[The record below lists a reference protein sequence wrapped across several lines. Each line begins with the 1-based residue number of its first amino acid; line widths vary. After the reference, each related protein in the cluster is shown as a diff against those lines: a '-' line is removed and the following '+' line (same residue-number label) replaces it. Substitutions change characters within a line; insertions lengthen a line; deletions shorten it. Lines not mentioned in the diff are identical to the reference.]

1 MPLTLRALLEL
12 PDLGLRLLAGEPG
25 LDRPLPWAHVSE
37 LADPTP
43 FLEGGELL
51 LSTGLALPRGAR
63 ERRSYLDRL
72 AAAGAAGLAFGTGLS
87 HQQVPAELVKAARAR
102 DFPLLEVP
110 RATPFI
116 AVTKAVSRSLA
127 ADSHAE
133 ATRMSGALQ
142 ALAGAATG
150 VDGLGAVLRRLA
162 RELDAWVV
170 LLDVAGEPLRAAP
183 ASARGRV
190 AGAAELLDR
199 LRAARPPAAVTVQAD
214 GERVTAQ
221 ALGAG
226 RRTRAFLLLGSARA
240 WTVAEQHLLGAAAS
254 LLALALAQ
262 TGGLD
267 SAARRLRAGL
277 FELLAAGQRDL
288 VAEVVRPLWGALP
301 APPLRVLALT
311 GAAPARTAAADLLSA
326 QGMAEPCFF
335 AEVEDQVLV
344 LAESPALLA
353 WCRELPARV
362 PGLTLGIS
370 DPVTEVAEGHRQAL
384 AAADAA
390 RRHGRVVLKF
400 ADLAGSGL
408 LGLLDPRRAAAFAEA
423 LLSPLSTHDATGRG
437 DLLTSLRAWLGHHG
451 QWDPAAQQLGVHRHT
466 LRNRMRRV
474 ADLLGKDLESPGI
487 RAELWL
493 ALHLHRPD

>member
-1 MPLTLRALLEL
+1 MPLTVRALLEL
-12 PDLGLRLLAGEPG
+12 PELGLRLLAGARG

-51 LSTGLALPRGAR
+51 LTTGLARPAWRA
-63 ERRSYLDRL
+63 YLDRL

-87 HQQVPAELVKAARAR
+87 HQRVPAELVKAARAR

-110 RATPFI
+110 RDTPFI
-116 AVTKAVSRSLA
+116 AVTKAVSRAVA
-127 ADSHAE
+127 ADSYAE

-190 AGAAELLDR
+190 AEAAGLLDR
-199 LRAARPPAAVTVQAD
+199 LRAARPPAAVTAQAP
-214 GERVTAQ
+214 GEWITAQ

-226 RRTRAFLLLGSARA
+226 RRTRAFLLLGSTRV
-240 WTVAEQHLLGAAAS
+240 WTPAEQHLLGAAAS
-254 LLALALAQ
+254 LLALALEQ

-267 SAARRLRAGL
+267 AAARRLRAGL
-277 FELLAAGQRDL
+277 FTLLAAGKRDL

-311 GAAPARTAAADLLSA
+311 GPAPARAAAVDLLSA
-326 QGMAEPCFF
+326 QGVAEPCFF
-335 AEVEDQVLV
+335 AEVEDRVVV
-344 LAESPALLA
+344 LAAEGEPLA
-353 WCRELPARV
+353 WCRALPGRLAGVR
-362 PGLTLGIS
+362 LGVS
-370 DPVTEVAEGHRQAL
+370 GPVTEVAEGHRQAL
-384 AAADAA
+384 AAVDAA
-390 RRHGRVVLKF
+390 RRQDQLVLDF
-400 ADLAGSGL
+400 ADLAASGL
-408 LGLLDPRRAAAFAEA
+408 LALVDGRRGVAFASA
-423 LLSPLSTHDATGRG
+423 LLSPLNTHDATGRG
-437 DLLTSLRAWLGHHG
+437 DLLTSLRVWLSHHG

-466 LRNRMRRV
+466 LRNRMRKV
-474 ADLLGKDLESPGI
+474 ADLLDKDLDSPGV

-493 ALHLHRPD
+493 ALHLHQPH